1 MKIRYKSTFLI
12 VLFTLLL
19 SSHSHGGSP
28 TFSNIKS
35 DQVEGI
41 LKDFAS
47 NFFPSTV
54 TPASGAD
61 LDYGMEMALSLG
73 LSDSKNISNLSSGA
87 SSYLPKLSFNF
98 LAFFPKGISTDFIY
112 LSIPNGGIN
121 YKFYSLGPSWSLGK
135 IFNFPMDTKLQFK
148 YSKGNISFSQQLAS
162 ETIEVQ
168 YTHTSLLY
176 GVSFSKKILGIFE
189 PYFGLGHINTT
200 NTLASTGSTSIFD
213 AGVSASKRDNVK
225 ISGLYTSLGIQLNML
240 FFNAAMESTTVHD
253 NKVYLIKFAFY
264 F

>member
-1 MKIRYKSTFLI
+1 LI
-12 VLFTLLL
+12 ILFTLLL

-28 TFSNIKS
+28 TFSNIES
-35 DQVEGI
+35 GQVEGI

-61 LDYGMEMALSLG
+61 LDYGMEMGFSLG
-73 LSDSKNISNLSSGA
+73 LSDSKSISDLSSGA
-87 SSYLPKLSFNF
+87 SSYLPKLSFHF

-112 LSIPNGGIN
+112 LSLPNEGLN

-135 IFNFPMDTKLQFK
+135 VFTFPIDIKLQFK
-148 YSKGNISFSQQLAS
+148 YSKGDISFSQPLAS
-162 ETIEVQ
+162 ETIKVQ
-168 YTHTSLLY
+168 YSHSSLLY
-176 GVSFSKKILGIFE
+176 GISFSKKILGIFE
-189 PYFGLGHINTT
+189 PYFGFGHINTT
-200 NTLASTGSTSIFD
+200 NTLASTGSSSIFD
-213 AGVSASKRDNVK
+213 AGVSALKRDNVK
-225 ISGLYTSLGIQLNML
+225 VSGLYTSVGIQLNL
-240 FFNAAMESTTVHD
+240 LIFNAAMESTTVHD